1 MRSLPCDIW
10 ENSLA
15 GRVDSYGKGPE
26 EIPCLVCL
34 KKIKD
39 CTVAGEGAQ
48 SGDNGGPVIRLSQ
61 AIIVTCVFAQSA
73 RDFGRASAEYK
84 SNMI

>member
-1 MRSLPCDIW
+1 MEVRSLPCDIW

-26 EIPCLVCL
+26 ENPCLVCL

-39 CTVAGEGAQ
+39 CTVAEEGAQ
-48 SGDNGGPVIRLSQ
+48 SGVMEDQLFRVSQ
-61 AIIVTCVFAQSA
+61 AIIVTCAFAQSA
-73 RDFGRASAEYK
+73 RNFGRASAE
-84 SNMI
+84 